1 MLWYTKYGI
10 QSLTC
15 AAFCGIFAA
24 PHKRTGTDALLTGT
38 TFEIV
43 ALLAILAVVHA
54 VVSTFIARQL
64 VRNEQ
69 ASVETRNNVLPGNFA
84 RNIAND
90 QLRKAA

>member
-38 TFEIV
+38 TLEIV
-43 ALLAILAVVHA
+43 ALLALIAVVHA
-54 VVSTFIARQL
+54 IVSTFIVRQL

-84 RNIAND
+84 RNVAND

>member
-1 MLWYTKYGI
+1 M
-10 QSLTC
+10 
-15 AAFCGIFAA
+15 
-24 PHKRTGTDALLTGT
+24 LTGT
-38 TFEIV
+38 TLEIV

-84 RNIAND
+84 RNVAND